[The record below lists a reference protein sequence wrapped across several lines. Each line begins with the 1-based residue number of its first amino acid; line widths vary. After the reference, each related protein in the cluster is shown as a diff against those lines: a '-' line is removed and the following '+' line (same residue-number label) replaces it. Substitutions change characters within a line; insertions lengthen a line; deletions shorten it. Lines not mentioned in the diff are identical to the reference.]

1 LTKRCPSEKGQ
12 QKRGFEMEEE
22 RQVVYALWY
31 DDEITPDNSGIMT
44 DHVYK
49 SEYAAMRALEEY
61 AKTDME
67 WAKVIY
73 QSPKKYTFQTYGD
86 TTVDVYVL
94 PLNIKV

>member
-1 LTKRCPSEKGQ
+1 MTN
-12 QKRGFEMEEE
+12 E

-49 SEYAAMRALEEY
+49 TEEAAMLALEEY
-61 AKTDME
+61 AKTDMD

-73 QSPKKYTFQTYGD
+73 QSPKKYTFRPTAGD
-86 TTVDVYVL
+86 MTIDVYVL